1 MNCELREALQNKID
15 NLNKPKGSLGRLESL
30 ALQIGL
36 IQQTLSPSLQH
47 PCHILFGSDH
57 GIEREGVSFS
67 PREVTWQQMINYGR
81 GGGGVNMFCRQH
93 GFELLVVDMGV
104 DYDFDRE
111 QHSHI
116 IDRKIAYGTR
126 NFLHEAAM
134 TEDEWQRA
142 LAVGAEMVDRC
153 HDKGCNI
160 ISFGEMGIAN
170 TSPSSVLMHLLLN
183 IPLEKCVG
191 AGSGLP
197 SEGVRHK
204 YEVLKAAVE
213 KFKGQQVHESTS
225 PRAEESTSHRAEEA
239 ARYFMGYEMA
249 AATGAM
255 LRAAEKRMIILVDG
269 FIMTACMLV
278 AINMKPEVKD
288 FAVFGHCGDEGG
300 HKLMLDAMGAEPLLH
315 LGLRLGEGT
324 GAICAFPIV
333 QSAVNMINE
342 MDNFA
347 HAEITK
353 YF

>member
-1 MNCELREALQNKID
+1 MNTDLKYALQQKID

-30 ALQIGL
+30 AMQIGL
-36 IQQTLSPSLQH
+36 IQQTLSPQLVH
-47 PCHILFGSDH
+47 PCHILFGGDH

-93 GFELLVVDMGV
+93 GFKLLVVDAGV
-104 DYDFDRE
+104 DYDFDPVK
-111 QHSHI
+111 HNHI

-126 NFLHEAAM
+126 NFLHKPAM
-134 TEDEWQRA
+134 TEEQWERA
-142 LAVGAEMVDRC
+142 LSIGAEMVDRC
-153 HDKGCNI
+153 HDEGCNI

-170 TSPSSVLMHLLLN
+170 TSPSSILMHLFLG

-191 AGSGLP
+191 AGSGLD

-204 YEVLKAAVE
+204 LEVLATAVQNAPQGLSSCE
-213 KFKGQQVHESTS
+213 KM
-225 PRAEESTSHRAEEA
+225 
-239 ARYFMGYEMA
+239 RYFCGFEMA
-249 AATGAM
+249 AAIGGM
-255 LRAAEKRMIILVDG
+255 LRAAEHRMIILVDG
-269 FIMTACMLV
+269 FIMTACMLG
-278 AINMKPEVKD
+278 ASSLKPEVMD

-324 GAICAFPIV
+324 GAICAYPIV

-342 MDNFA
+342 MDNFQ